1 MKRRFF
7 WVTISLIALMTIFS
21 SDAFAK
27 KGKRKKDAPD
37 VVCIHLGEK
46 NPTFNEEAYPD
57 LEFFYAPKI
66 VLTGDHPDGGWKA
79 EGIPEVLVP
88 WVNVRI
94 KGRKIGIKKL
104 ATVQQ
109 VEKVGIRNHYGILFD
124 KNDIAAWEGTITNN
138 DPGMGEGEGWI
149 RGSGGSILGTKKK
162 SVILIESLKKIVR
175 KGKLAKVAKGKTFE
189 PGKRNPVVGIKMPD
203 FDVTSSAGKTES
215 INSIISGN
223 KAPTLV
229 MFFHIPPSAVIAG
242 KGPVKVLADDE
253 PFSFKALVKAA
264 KAPTA
269 GFGHI
274 MIFEAIEE
282 QLFGHRRY
290 PR

>member
-1 MKRRFF
+1 MKTRSFY
-7 WVTISLIALMTIFS
+7 WITIGLIALMTIFS
-21 SDAFAK
+21 LDAFAK

-46 NPTFNEEAYPD
+46 NPTFDEEAYPD

-79 EGIPEVLVP
+79 EGTPEVLVP
-88 WVNVRI
+88 WVNARI

-104 ATVQQ
+104 ATVQK

-138 DPGMGEGEGWI
+138 DPGMAEVEGWI
-149 RGSGGSILGTKKK
+149 RGSGGAIVGKKK
-162 SVILIESLKKIVR
+162 SVQLVESLKKIVR
-175 KGKLAKVAKGKTFE
+175 KGKTSKVAKGKTFE

-229 MFFHIPPSAVIAG
+229 MFFHIPPSAEIAG
-242 KGPVKVLADDE
+242 KEVKVLADDE
-253 PFSFKALVKAA
+253 PFSFKALAKAV

-269 GFGHI
+269 GSGHI

-282 QLFGHRRY
+282 QFFGHRRY